1 MADAKTAEAEK
12 PEVPKLMRS
21 FSKGYQKT
29 KEAFKKGFSTTPRG
43 SRSLSGRMASTEIP
57 DLEPTAPAEAPQVGH
72 HTCTFQSS
80 AGPVTV
86 HALTLAPTCCRCPA
100 SLQRRASRQA

>member
-1 MADAKTAEAEK
+1 MADAKTTEAGK

-29 KEAFKKGFSTTPRG
+29 KEALKKGFATTPRG

-57 DLEPTAPAEAPQVGH
+57 DLEPAAPPEAPQVSPP
-72 HTCTFQSS
+72 TSTIS
-80 AGPVTV
+80 ASCGRHSMHVASTP
-86 HALTLAPTCCRCPA
+86 LPRRRCRP
-100 SLQRRASRQA
+100 SP